1 MGAALPLLSPLGK
14 YEKMGSRPKA
24 CGFYHIYTEGGRP
37 YLNIIWVVFCSGAN
51 GTEEHN
57 LV

>member
-1 MGAALPLLSPLGK
+1 MGAALTLLSPLCK

-37 YLNIIWVVFCSGAN
+37 YLYINGVVFCSGVC
-51 GTEEHN
+51 GMEEHN
-57 LV
+57 